1 MPHLTQPA
9 VLDPDHL
16 PDDIVDR
23 NHEQRVLERMLNE
36 RGTDL
41 HLAGAHGTGKTLLT
55 RHVLDDASDAATCHL
70 SCIEYD
76 TQYKVL
82 AHLVESLTGTDVRSG
97 YHTAQL
103 QDRIADLVTDRPLIV
118 VLDDIDFLLAHDDSD
133 LLYFL
138 SRLNHATLHI
148 VTVSATHTDLTTA
161 LDERTASSLNPVHL
175 RVDPYTPHETYTI
188 LEQRARTAFTRE
200 TRFPKEALS
209 IIAANTANTALG
221 LCWLHD
227 AVIAAAETITTDL
240 VHETRPAAVQRYRDH
255 LLASFSPHHQLLCDV
270 IEDLTAD
277 QEYVHTGAIYE
288 EYHDT
293 CQSKGYDPLTTRRL
307 SDYLKDLELLGII
320 QADYHYGGTEG
331 KTRTIQLQQ
340 IK

>member
-1 MPHLTQPA
+1 MPRLAQPA
-9 VLDPDHL
+9 VLDLDHV

-23 NHEQRVLERMLNE
+23 NREQRVLERVLDE
-36 RGTDL
+36 RRTDI
-41 HLAGAHGTGKTLLT
+41 HLAGSHGTGKTLLT
-55 RHVLDDASDAATCHL
+55 KHVLNDASDAATCHL

-82 AHLVESLTGTDVRSG
+82 ARLMESLTGTDIGSG
-97 YHTAQL
+97 YHTAQM
-103 QDRIADLVTDRPLIV
+103 QDQVADLIADRPLIV

-138 SRLNHATLHI
+138 SRLDHAPLHI
-148 VTVSATHTDLTTA
+148 VTVSTTHTDLTAA

-200 TRFPKEALS
+200 SRFPKEALS

-227 AVIAAAETITTDL
+227 AATAAAETITTEL
-240 VHETRPAAVQRYRDH
+240 VHETRPAAVQRYRNH
-255 LLASFSPHHQLLCDV
+255 LFDSFSSHHQLLCDV
-270 IEDLTAD
+270 IEELTTD

-288 EYHDT
+288 EYHDV
-293 CQSKGYDPLTTRRL
+293 CRSNGYDPLTTRRL
-307 SDYLKDLELLGII
+307 SDFLTDLELLGIVE
-320 QADYHYGGTEG
+320 ADYHYGGTEG
-331 KTRTIQLQQ
+331 KTREIQLQH
-340 IK
+340 IG